1 MNGSKKTYLILF
13 VGYSAAA
20 LLLFFFS
27 YTQVDLNLTLSKV
40 SLWQSIQ
47 KSFQYIGFYER
58 SLATGWYIAVLIF
71 FYLFYFTIVRLCQ
84 RRVIDQR
91 ALWKIIVGVTLVL
104 VLSYPAFS
112 YDMFNYMFTAKTVL
126 VYHKN
131 PYTVIPLQFAG
142 LDNWIY
148 FMRWVHLPSAYTP
161 LWIALTLPPYLFGFG
176 YFLLIMWN
184 IKLLVAFSYLVA
196 AWCIEKILLTVEKQ
210 HATVGLA
217 MFALNPLVIIESL
230 VSAHNDMVMMAI
242 ATIAI
247 LFSIKKHTFLSWF
260 TVSVSIALKLMTLFL
275 IPAFF
280 LRWNRIAALAGMS
293 VGFILVLFQR
303 EVLPWYFLWI
313 MPFVALLPSSTT
325 VFILSSGVSMGLLL
339 RYAPYLYYGHWND
352 PVPFMKSIVTVAPI
366 VFSIAII
373 LCTPK
378 LRAHV
383 FDYFCRSRS

>member
-1 MNGSKKTYLILF
+1 MLF
-13 VGYSAAA
+13 FCYSAAA

-58 SLATGWYIAVLIF
+58 PLATWWYIAILIF
-71 FYLFYFTIVRLCQ
+71 FYLLYFTIVRLCQ
-84 RRVIDQR
+84 KWVIERR
-91 ALWKIIVGVTLVL
+91 ALWKIIIGVTLVL

-131 PYTVIPLQFAG
+131 PYTVIPLQFMG

-161 LWIALTLPPYLFGFG
+161 LWIALTLPAYLFGFG

-184 IKLLVAFSYLVA
+184 IKLLVAFSYLVT
-196 AWCIEKILLTVEKQ
+196 AWCIEKILLSVEKQ

-217 MFALNPLVIIESL
+217 LFALNPLVIIESL
-230 VSAHNDMVMMAI
+230 VSAHNDMVMMALVLV
-242 ATIAI
+242 AI
-247 LFSIKKHTFLSWF
+247 LFFTKKHMMVSWF
-260 TVSVSIALKLMTLFL
+260 TLSLSIALKLMTFFL
-275 IPAFF
+275 IPAYF
-280 LRWNRIAALAGMS
+280 LRWNRIAALIGMS
-293 VGFILVLFQR
+293 IGFILVLFQR

-313 MPFVALLPSSTT
+313 MPFVALLPSQTT
-325 VFILSSGVSMGLLL
+325 VFILSSGVSLGLLL

-366 VFSIAII
+366 VFSIVII

-383 FDYFCRSRS
+383 FDYFRRSRS